1 MSMASTR
8 LWCFDAIIPRQY
20 LNAASLA
27 PGNAGTVVTPKTSGP
42 FELVIFDCDGVLVD
56 SEPIT
61 SRVFTEMLNE
71 LGLAITMNQVFEQFV
86 GNSLAYCLERAR
98 QLLKR
103 DVPADFAQRYQ
114 QRAAEALQREL
125 KAVPGI
131 EGVLEAIQVPYC
143 VASNGSMEKMQVTL
157 GMTGLLPRFKDR
169 LFSISE
175 VARGKPHPDIFLYA
189 AEKSGTSPSACAVIE
204 DTSTGVAAGV
214 AAGMTVFGY
223 CAITPAQRLID
234 AGAHYTFDRMSE
246 LPSLLS
252 DTVDRDRGGTC
263 SMQS

>member
-1 MSMASTR
+1 VAVKTCGS
-8 LWCFDAIIPRQY
+8 FD
-20 LNAASLA
+20 
-27 PGNAGTVVTPKTSGP
+27 
-42 FELVIFDCDGVLVD
+42 LVIFDCDGVLVD

-61 SRVFTEMLNE
+61 SRVFTQMLNE
-71 LGLAITMNQVFEQFV
+71 LGLAVTVNQVFEQFV
-86 GNSLAYCLERAR
+86 GNSLAYCLERVG
-98 QLLKR
+98 QLLKG
-103 DVPADFAQRYQ
+103 DVPADFAHRYQ
-114 QRAAEALQREL
+114 QRAAEALKREL

-131 EGVLEAIQVPYC
+131 EEVLEAIQVPYC

-189 AEKSGTSPSACAVIE
+189 AEKSGATPSACAVIE

-223 CAITPAQRLID
+223 CANTPAQRLID

-246 LPSLLS
+246 LPGLLS
-252 DTVDRDRGGTC
+252 DSVNRGRGETC
-263 SMQS
+263 STLS

>member
-1 MSMASTR
+1 M
-8 LWCFDAIIPRQY
+8 
-20 LNAASLA
+20 
-27 PGNAGTVVTPKTSGP
+27 
-42 FELVIFDCDGVLVD
+42 IFDCDGVLVD

-61 SRVFTEMLNE
+61 NRVFTQMLNE
-71 LGLAITMNQVFEQFV
+71 LGLAITVNQVFEQFV
-86 GNSLAYCLERAR
+86 GKSLAQCLERVR

-103 DVPADFAQRYQ
+103 DVPADFAHRYHE
-114 QRAAEALQREL
+114 RAAAALQREL
-125 KAVPGI
+125 KSVPGI
-131 EGVLEAIQVPYC
+131 EAVLGAIRVPYC
-143 VASNGSMEKMQVTL
+143 VASNGTMEKMQATL
-157 GMTGLLPRFKDR
+157 GLTGLLPSFKDK

-189 AEKSGTSPSACAVIE
+189 AEKSGASPCACAVIE

-246 LPSLLS
+246 LPGLL
-252 DTVDRDRGGTC
+252 RGSVNRGRGDTC
-263 SMQS
+263 STQS

>member
-1 MSMASTR
+1 VAVKTCGS
-8 LWCFDAIIPRQY
+8 FD
-20 LNAASLA
+20 
-27 PGNAGTVVTPKTSGP
+27 
-42 FELVIFDCDGVLVD
+42 LVIFDCDGVLVD

-61 SRVFTEMLNE
+61 SRVFTQMLNE
-71 LGLAITMNQVFEQFV
+71 LGLAVTVNQVFEQFV
-86 GNSLAYCLERAR
+86 GKSLTHCLERVR
-98 QLLKR
+98 QLLKK
-103 DVPADFAQRYQ
+103 DVPADFAQSYH
-114 QRAAEALQREL
+114 QRAAEALKREL

-131 EGVLEAIQVPYC
+131 EGVLGAIQVPYC
-143 VASNGSMEKMQVTL
+143 VASNGTMEKMQATL
-157 GMTGLLPRFKDR
+157 GLTGLLPRFKDK

-189 AEKSGTSPSACAVIE
+189 AEKSGASPSACAVIE

-223 CAITPAQRLID
+223 CANTPAQRLID

-252 DTVDRDRGGTC
+252 RSVNRGRGDTC
-263 SMQS
+263 STQS

>member
-1 MSMASTR
+1 MARTR
-8 LWCFDAIIPRQY
+8 LGCFGVIFPRQY
-20 LNAASLA
+20 LNAAPDA
-27 PGNAGTVVTPKTSGP
+27 PGNGGTKLAAKTCGS
-42 FELVIFDCDGVLVD
+42 FDLVIFDCDGVLVD

-61 SRVFTEMLNE
+61 SRVFTQMLNE
-71 LGLAITMNQVFEQFV
+71 LGLAVTVNQVFEQFV
-86 GNSLAYCLERAR
+86 GRSLAHCLQRVK
-98 QLLKR
+98 QLLGT
-103 DVPADFAQRYQ
+103 DVPADFAHRYQ
-114 QRAAEALQREL
+114 LRAAEALKREL

-189 AEKSGTSPSACAVIE
+189 AEKSGATPSACAVIE

-223 CAITPAQRLID
+223 CANTPAQRLID
-234 AGAHYTFDRMSE
+234 AGAHHTFARMGE
-246 LPSLLS
+246 LPGLLS
-252 DTVDRDRGGTC
+252 DPVNRGRGDTC

>member
-1 MSMASTR
+1 MRCRFKTCGS
-8 LWCFDAIIPRQY
+8 FD
-20 LNAASLA
+20 
-27 PGNAGTVVTPKTSGP
+27 
-42 FELVIFDCDGVLVD
+42 LVIFDCDGVLVD

-71 LGLAITMNQVFEQFV
+71 LGLAITVNQVFEQFV
-86 GNSLAYCLERAR
+86 GNSLAYCLERVR
-98 QLLKR
+98 QLLNR
-103 DVPADFAQRYQ
+103 DVPADFADRYQ
-114 QRAAEALQREL
+114 QRAAEALKREI

-143 VASNGSMEKMQVTL
+143 VASNGSMEKMHATL

-189 AEKSGTSPSACAVIE
+189 AEKSGASPSACAVIE
-204 DTSTGVAAGV
+204 DTSTGVTAGV

-223 CAITPAQRLID
+223 CANTPAQRLID

-246 LPSLLS
+246 LPGLLS
-252 DTVDRDRGGTC
+252 DPVNRGRGDPC
-263 SMQS
+263 STQS

>member
-8 LWCFDAIIPRQY
+8 LGCFGAIIPRQY
-20 LNAASLA
+20 PNAAPLA
-27 PGNAGTVVTPKTSGP
+27 PGNAGRVVVVKTCGS
-42 FELVIFDCDGVLVD
+42 FDLVIFDCDGVLVD

-61 SRVFTEMLNE
+61 SRVFTQMLNE
-71 LGLAITMNQVFEQFV
+71 LGLAITVNEVFEQFV
-86 GNSLAYCLERAR
+86 GNSLAHCLERAR

-103 DVPADFAQRYQ
+103 DVPADFAHRYQ
-114 QRAAEALQREL
+114 RRAAAALEREI

-131 EGVLEAIQVPYC
+131 EEVLEAIQVPFC
-143 VASNGSMEKMQVTL
+143 VASNGSLEKMRTTL
-157 GMTGLLPRFKDR
+157 GLTGLLPRFKDK

-189 AEKSGTSPSACAVIE
+189 AEKSGASPSACAVIE

-223 CAITPAQRLID
+223 CANMPAQRLLD

-246 LPSLLS
+246 LPGLLS
-252 DTVDRDRGGTC
+252 DPVNRARGDSC
-263 SMQS
+263 STQS